1 MLILDRFHFSSAV
14 VTPVKYD
21 HHSNYLTGSF
31 AKKVWQEKLTN
42 AGFSNPHPRFIAE
55 NFLGICCRH
64 RLWLLWLLNHYVVLI
79 GQVFAKH
86 SGGINHIEAET
97 KWPAFCRQHFPTYF
111 LEWKLLYFY
120 SNFSEICSKGPI
132 NNRPALW
139 KWISTEV
146 ATCHYPNQWW
156 SCYVYWC
163 IYGSLSLE
171 KFQPGEE
178 PLQYRKFVGMYV
190 IWGHDGIT
198 DEFLS
203 Q

>member
-21 HHSNYLTGSF
+21 HSNYLTGSF

-42 AGFSNPHPRFIAE
+42 AGFSNPHPRFIAD

-132 NNRPALW
+132 NNRPALSQKMDQHW
-139 KWISTEV
+139 SGNMPLSEPMMVLLCLLVHIWVPQSWEISTWRG
-146 ATCHYPNQWW
+146 AFA
-156 SCYVYWC
+156 
-163 IYGSLSLE
+163 I
-171 KFQPGEE
+171 
-178 PLQYRKFVGMYV
+178 
-190 IWGHDGIT
+190 
-198 DEFLS
+198 
-203 Q
+203 